1 MKYEFLLIDLDE
13 TIFDFKQAEKLALA
27 NTLRAYGLE
36 PTEEVISRYKA
47 INRRLWEQLELGEV
61 TRQQVLEDRFG
72 KLFESYGMEVDKA
85 ACGEAYGDGLSV
97 KHYYLPGAEEAL
109 EKLRGKYRLFVA
121 SNGTASVQRRRMDSA
136 DLYRFFEDIFISQE
150 IGAEKPN
157 LEFFEGAFARI
168 PGFDKDRAMIV
179 GDRISSDIV
188 GGNKAGIATCWVNA
202 NGELRDPGIRVD
214 YEIKSLAEL
223 PELLEKL

>member
-1 MKYEFLLIDLDE
+1 MKYEFILIDLDE
-13 TIFDFKQAEKLALA
+13 TVFDFKQAERIALA

-36 PTEEVISRYKA
+36 PTPEVVSRYKA

-72 KLFESYGMEVDKA
+72 KLFESYGLEVDKA
-85 ACGEAYGDGLSV
+85 ACGAAYGDGLSI

-109 EKLRGKYRLFVA
+109 EKLQGKYRLFIA

-157 LEFFEGAFARI
+157 PEFFEGAFARI
-168 PGFDKDRAMIV
+168 PGFDKSRAMIV

-188 GGNKAGIATCWVNA
+188 GGNNAGIATCWVNA
-202 NGELRDPGIRVD
+202 SGESHDPGVRVD

>member
-1 MKYEFLLIDLDE
+1 MKYDIILIDLDE
-13 TIFDFKQAEKLALA
+13 TIFDFKQAEKIALA

-36 PTEEVISRYKA
+36 PTEEVVSRYKA
-47 INRRLWEQLELGEV
+47 INRRLWEQLEQGEV

-72 KLFESYGMEVDKA
+72 KLFESYGLAVDKA
-85 ACGEAYGDGLSV
+85 ACGAAYGDGLSV
-97 KHYYLPGAEEAL
+97 KHYWLPGAEEAL
-109 EKLRGKYRLFVA
+109 EKLQGKYRLFIA

-136 DLYRFFEDIFISQE
+136 DLYRYFEDIFISQE

-168 PGFDKDRAMIV
+168 PGFDRGKAMIV

-188 GGNKAGIATCWVNA
+188 GGNNAGIATCWVNA
-202 NGELRDPGIRVD
+202 AGETHDPAIRVD

-223 PELLEKL
+223 PDLLERL